1 MVGDELVERAD
12 PVQALR
18 ETTARQLLAVLVHQ
32 MDVAMILR
40 PIATLNTA
48 IDSRFGRFVLEPEN
62 PGGDLLDQYSRHDT
76 P

>member
-32 MDVAMILR
+32 MDVVMILR
-40 PIATLNTA
+40 PIVTHEHCHRFSLRSVRARAREPPAAT
-48 IDSRFGRFVLEPEN
+48 
-62 PGGDLLDQYSRHDT
+62 
-76 P
+76 

>member
-1 MVGDELVERAD
+1 
-12 PVQALR
+12 
-18 ETTARQLLAVLVHQ
+18 
-32 MDVAMILR
+32 MILR